1 MGNTAGATVP
11 GVDPA
16 PAVAVE
22 KEGEMTELTKVDTE
36 LTKVDAAPEKMGSRT
51 EAKRIKYAQ

>member
-22 KEGEMTELTKVDTE
+22 KEGEMTELTKVD
-36 LTKVDAAPEKMGSRT
+36 AAPEKMGSRT